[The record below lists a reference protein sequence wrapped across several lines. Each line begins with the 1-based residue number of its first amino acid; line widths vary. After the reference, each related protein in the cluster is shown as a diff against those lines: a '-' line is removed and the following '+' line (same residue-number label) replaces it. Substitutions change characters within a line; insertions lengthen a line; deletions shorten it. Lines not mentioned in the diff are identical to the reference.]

1 MGRKKA
7 FTPIEIHAEE
17 PGDVFQTHRAEIA
30 KAIVQ
35 GIEYGLKSKKKRV
48 DFAQVIVKEFLVVT
62 LSIDSREFS
71 DLLEENLQTLIDF
84 EDYETCALVM
94 KLKDKLNEKV
104 TKKVRIPV

>member
-1 MGRKKA
+1 
-7 FTPIEIHAEE
+7 
-17 PGDVFQTHRAEIA
+17 VFQTHRAEIA

-48 DFAQVIVKEFLVVT
+48 DFAQVIVKQFLVVT
-62 LSIDSREFS
+62 LSIDSREFG

>member
-1 MGRKKA
+1 
-7 FTPIEIHAEE
+7 
-17 PGDVFQTHRAEIA
+17 
-30 KAIVQ
+30 
-35 GIEYGLKSKKKRV
+35 LKSKKKRV

-62 LSIDSREFS
+62 LSIDSREFG

-84 EDYETCALVM
+84 EEYETCALVM

>member
-17 PGDVFQTHRAEIA
+17 PGDIFQTHRAEIA

-48 DFAQVIVKEFLVVT
+48 DFAQVIVKDFLVVT
-62 LSIDSREFS
+62 LSIDSREFG

-94 KLKDKLNEKV
+94 KLKDK
-104 TKKVRIPV
+104 IPI

>member
-1 MGRKKA
+1 M
-7 FTPIEIHAEE
+7 EI
-17 PGDVFQTHRAEIA
+17 
-30 KAIVQ
+30 
-35 GIEYGLKSKKKRV
+35 KKKRV
-48 DFAQVIVKEFLVVT
+48 DFAQVIVKQFLVVT
-62 LSIDSREFS
+62 LSIDSREFG

>member
-1 MGRKKA
+1 
-7 FTPIEIHAEE
+7 
-17 PGDVFQTHRAEIA
+17 
-30 KAIVQ
+30 
-35 GIEYGLKSKKKRV
+35 LKSKKKRV

-62 LSIDSREFS
+62 LSIDSREFG